1 MQMVSVKIAQI
12 DATRGLRAVSDAWAQ
27 TIAEEAQ
34 RDGGPKW
41 QPIDVVEAGAGQYR
55 LVDGRRRLAASIR
68 LGLDEV
74 DARVLTATEYAD
86 EAAIQLHEIKANM
99 LQSGVTALE
108 RAVYLAA
115 WKNLHEAVNGPARR
129 GRKSAAELAQNSAAI
144 QSGEFVG
151 AFSPLAAA
159 TLGISERSVQ
169 VAVQVARG
177 ISATVQAR
185 IAPTPLADTMSELL
199 LLSGET
205 AERQERI
212 VGLLLADPPSALHV
226 AEAIAIID
234 RVPAPRQLEMWET
247 VYGRLSKLPDTQ
259 LDRLFD
265 QMAPAIERWLAAK
278 SGRKAA

>member
-1 MQMVSVKIAQI
+1 MQALTVKISQI

-27 TIAEEAQ
+27 TMAEEAQ

-41 QPIDVVEAGAGQYR
+41 QPIDVVEVGTGKYR

-68 LGLDEV
+68 LGLDAVE
-74 DARVLTATEYAD
+74 ARVLTAAEYAD
-86 EAAIQLHEIKANM
+86 EATIQLHEIKANM

-115 WKNLHEAVNGPARR
+115 WKDLHEAVNGPAKR

-144 QSGEFVG
+144 QLGEFIG
-151 AFSPLAAA
+151 LFSAVAAT

-177 ISATVQAR
+177 LSPTVKAR

-212 VGLLLADPPSALHV
+212 VGLLLAEPPSALHV